1 MSGEVTILGPDAKPL
16 SPAVRAAARVQVA
29 KNRQMASSAYQGA
42 SYDHPSFAKWRPGTW
57 SGQSAL
63 TWSRSELVDRLNDVA
78 RNDGWGAAGTS
89 RLVDNIIGSGWTL
102 AARPNHVSLNMTFEQ
117 AEEIADKIEALWR
130 DYTQD
135 VDKWCDAERT
145 KTMAGVLGLAARQ
158 RFGPEG
164 EAFGVIVWQ
173 DNAPLFQTA
182 IHVVDPARCS
192 NPNGRM
198 DEEFLRDGVAID
210 GYGAPVGYHFRK
222 SHPGE
227 FFAGNTGLWHWEYVE
242 RETEWGRP
250 IVVHAYEQKR
260 AGMTRG
266 VSDWAPVMRSIK
278 QSTDYED
285 YESQAAMLNAV
296 MAAFIETPF
305 DPEEMLEA
313 MGADYGND
321 AIAKLFGEMSAAQQA
336 YYGAAP
342 IDLPGVRINTLQPG
356 EKATLTKPEHPN
368 ANFEAFVNAALRKVA
383 SAIGVTYEQL
393 TMDWSQ
399 VNYSSAR
406 AALLEIW
413 RGFTA
418 KKGGFASQF
427 MAPIYRAWL
436 EEVFDKGLI
445 ELPAGAVPFEQNP
458 AAWCHADWIGPG
470 RGWID
475 RCARRRLP
483 ASGSPA
489 ISPRSSRK
497 RPSRGGTGRWMRSS
511 VPGNGPSTNGSAS
524 IPTRANRKPDRRR
537 APLLQPSRAT
547 RPRKRSTA
555 ARRRVGILPAS
566 RGLPKGKR
574 HEELSRNRQ
583 SDVRHAADAASV
595 EGRHHCAGIWPAR
608 AWQPGRSGARRR
620 RRRDGAPWR

>member
-1 MSGEVTILGPDAKPL
+1 MSDVAILGPDAQPL
-16 SPAVRAAARVQVA
+16 PEATRKAARLQMA
-29 KNRQMASSAYQGA
+29 KNRMMASAAYQGA
-42 SYDHPSFAKWRPGTW
+42 ASDHPSLAKWRPGTW

-63 TWSRSELVDRLNDVA
+63 SWNRVDLVDRLNDVA

-117 AEEIADKIEALWR
+117 ADDISDKLEALWR

-145 KTMAGVLGLAARQ
+145 KTMAGILGLAARH

-164 EAFGVIVWQ
+164 EAFGVIIWR
-173 DNAPLFQTA
+173 DDAPQFQTA
-182 IHVVDPARCS
+182 VHVIDPARCS
-192 NPNGRM
+192 NPDGRM

-210 GYGAPVGYHFRK
+210 GYSAPQGYHFRK

-227 FFAGNTGLWHWEYVE
+227 FFAGNTGLWDWEYVE

-250 IVVHAYEQKR
+250 IVVHAFEQKR

-266 VSDWAPVMRSIK
+266 VSDWAPIIRSIK

-285 YESQAAMLNAV
+285 FESQAAALNAV

-305 DPEEMLEA
+305 DPEELLDA
-313 MGADYGND
+313 MGEDVSASKVSG
-321 AIAKLFGEMSAAQQA
+321 LMGELSAAQKA
-336 YYGAAP
+336 YYSAAP
-342 IDLPGVRINTLQPG
+342 IDLPGVRVNVLQPG
-356 EKATLTKPEHPN
+356 EKANLTKPEHPN

-383 SAIGVTYEQL
+383 SAIGITYEQL
-393 TMDWSQ
+393 TMDWSN

-413 RGFTA
+413 RGLTA
-418 KKGGFASQF
+418 KKGGFANQF
-427 MAPIYRAWL
+427 MGPIYRAFV

-445 ELPAGAVPFEQNP
+445 ELPEGAVPFDQNP

-475 RCARRRLP
+475 PLREAQAAGERIDNNLTTLQQEAAEQGRDWKMDALQRAREKAFYDKL
-483 ASGSPA
+483 GL
-489 ISPRSSRK
+489 
-497 RPSRGGTGRWMRSS
+497 
-511 VPGNGPSTNGSAS
+511 STA
-524 IPTRANRKPDRRR
+524 TAN
-537 APLLQPSRAT
+537 
-547 RPRKRSTA
+547 TA
-555 ARRRVGILPAS
+555 ARPRVVDDREPGEDTEEEVNGRQSSRRRHPVGIPA
-566 RGLPKGKR
+566 
-574 HEELSRNRQ
+574 
-583 SDVRHAADAASV
+583 
-595 EGRHHCAGIWPAR
+595 I
-608 AWQPGRSGARRR
+608 ARRKP
-620 RRRDGAPWR
+620 A

>member
-1 MSGEVTILGPDAKPL
+1 MSGMQILGPDARPIA
-16 SPAVRAAARVQVA
+16 PNVRAAARQQMA
-29 KNRQMASSAYQGA
+29 KNRMMSSAAYQGA
-42 SYDHPSFAKWRPGTW
+42 SHDHPSFAKWNPRSW

-63 TWSRSELVDRLNDVA
+63 SWSRTELVDRLNDVA

-89 RLVDNIIGSGWTL
+89 RLVDNIVGAGWTL
-102 AARPNHVSLNMTFEQ
+102 AARPNYASLNITFEQ
-117 AEEIADKIEALWR
+117 ADAISDRIEALWR

-145 KTMAGVLGLAARQ
+145 KTMAGILGLAARQ

-164 EAFGVIVWQ
+164 EAFAVIVWHE
-173 DNAPLFQTA
+173 NSPTFQTGV
-182 IHVVDPARCS
+182 HVIDPARCS
-192 NPNGRM
+192 NPSGRM

-210 GYGAPVGYHFRK
+210 GHGAPQGYHFRK

-227 FFAGNTGLWHWEYVE
+227 VYVGNQNLWQWDYVD
-242 RETEWGRP
+242 RSTEWGRP
-250 IVVHAYEQKR
+250 VVVHAFEQKR

-285 YESQAAMLNAV
+285 FESQAAMLNAV

-305 DPEEMLEA
+305 DPEEFLDA
-313 MGADYGND
+313 MGTDVSSEGVSKLYGD
-321 AIAKLFGEMSAAQQA
+321 MSVAQKA
-336 YYGAAP
+336 YYSAAP
-342 IDLPGVRINTLQPG
+342 IDMPGVKINMLQPG

-383 SAIGVTYEQL
+383 SAIGLTYEQL
-393 TMDWSQ
+393 TMDWSN

-436 EEVFDKGLI
+436 EEIFDKGLLDDI
-445 ELPAGAVPFEQNP
+445 LPDNVVPFPRNP

-475 RCARRRLP
+475 PLREAQAATERLNSHLTTMQQESAEQGRDWKMDAQQRAREQSYYRELGLDPNP
-483 ASGSPA
+483 AKPMQQMPA
-489 ISPRSSRK
+489 QDDQSTDDKIEEE
-497 RPSRGGTGRWMRSS
+497 
-511 VPGNGPSTNGSAS
+511 VNG
-524 IPTRANRKPDRRR
+524 KP
-537 APLLQPSRAT
+537 
-547 RPRKRSTA
+547 A
-555 ARRRVGILPAS
+555 ARRHAVGIPS
-566 RGLPKGKR
+566 IPRK
-574 HEELSRNRQ
+574 
-583 SDVRHAADAASV
+583 AAA
-595 EGRHHCAGIWPAR
+595 
-608 AWQPGRSGARRR
+608 
-620 RRRDGAPWR
+620 

>member
-1 MSGEVTILGPDAKPL
+1 MSDVAIYGPDDKPL
-16 SPAVRAAARVQVA
+16 PDAMRAAARVQMT
-29 KNRQMASSAYQGA
+29 KNRMMASTAYQGA
-42 SYDHPSFAKWRPGTW
+42 GSDHPSLTKWRPGTW

-63 TWSRSELVDRLNDVA
+63 SWNRVDLVDRLNDVA

-117 AEEIADKIEALWR
+117 ADAISDRIEALWR

-145 KTMAGVLGLAARQ
+145 KTMAGILGLAARQ

-164 EAFGVIVWQ
+164 EAMGVIVWH

-182 IHVVDPARCS
+182 VHVVDPARCS

-198 DEEFLRDGVAID
+198 DDEFLRDGVVIN
-210 GYGAPVGYHFRK
+210 GYGAPQGYHFRK

-227 FFAGNTGLWHWEYVE
+227 VFAGNTGLWQWEYVE

-250 IVVHAYEQKR
+250 VVVHAFEQKR

-266 VSDWAPVMRSIK
+266 VSDWAPIIRSIK

-285 YESQAAMLNAV
+285 FESQAAALNAV

-305 DPEEMLEA
+305 DPEEFLDA
-313 MGADYGND
+313 MGEDVSAQKVASVY
-321 AIAKLFGEMSAAQQA
+321 GEMSDAQKA
-336 YYGAAP
+336 YYSAAP
-342 IDLPGVRINTLQPG
+342 IDLPGVRVNMLQPG

-383 SAIGVTYEQL
+383 SAIGITYEQL
-393 TMDWSQ
+393 TMDWSN

-413 RGFTA
+413 RGLTA
-418 KKGGFASQF
+418 KKGGFAAQF
-427 MAPIYRAWL
+427 MAPIYRAFL
-436 EEVFDKGLI
+436 EEIFDKGLI
-445 ELPAGAVPFEQNP
+445 ELPAGAVPFDQNP

-475 RCARRRLP
+475 PLREAQAAGERIENNLTTLQQESAEQGRDWKMDALQRARERSFYEKLGLPMGPAGVPARPRVNPADDREPGEDTEEEVNGRKSARRHP
-483 ASGSPA
+483 VGIPA
-489 ISPRSSRK
+489 IAR
-497 RPSRGGTGRWMRSS
+497 
-511 VPGNGPSTNGSAS
+511 
-524 IPTRANRKPDRRR
+524 RKP
-537 APLLQPSRAT
+537 A
-547 RPRKRSTA
+547 
-555 ARRRVGILPAS
+555 
-566 RGLPKGKR
+566 
-574 HEELSRNRQ
+574 
-583 SDVRHAADAASV
+583 
-595 EGRHHCAGIWPAR
+595 
-608 AWQPGRSGARRR
+608 
-620 RRRDGAPWR
+620 